1 MKNRITLLILCFTA
15 IAAIAAMAQTAD
27 IEVRYEYTRPS
38 LSGGSY
44 TNKMTL
50 LANSAGSKYFNDI
63 SLWTDSLESTPE
75 GKAKLDEIIRANCL
89 VQSPEGYEYWDLTKG
104 PVKNIYTYV
113 FNNNSD
119 NTLTIY
125 DQWGDELRFYTEPSD
140 EMLWTLL
147 PDSTNLI
154 LGYDCNLAESYYHG
168 RHWKAWFAPEIPLC
182 FGPWKL
188 HGLPGLILKAEADGG
203 FSFHATGL
211 QHSDRIMSPMYS
223 AEEYK
228 KTDRRKAQA
237 DNEYFINNQEA
248 ILKAQNGGMAKI
260 TYSDDDGNE
269 IAAPVYEAAKHSL
282 EPDYKT
288 K

>member
-1 MKNRITLLILCFTA
+1 MKNRITILILCFT
-15 IAAIAAMAQTAD
+15 AIAAMAQTAD
-27 IEVRYEYTRPS
+27 IEVRYEQTRPS

-44 TNKMTL
+44 KDKMTL

-75 GKAKLDEIIRANCL
+75 GKAKLDDIIRANCL

-140 EMLWTLL
+140 EMQWTLI
-147 PDSTNLI
+147 PDSTNVI
-154 LGYDCNLAESYYHG
+154 LGYDCNLAESDYHG

-188 HGLPGLILKAEADGG
+188 RGLPGLILKAEADGG
-203 FSFHATGL
+203 FSFNATSL

-228 KTDRRKAQA
+228 KTDRRKAQTG
-237 DNEYFINNQEA
+237 NEYFINNQEA

-260 TYSDDDGNE
+260 TYSDEDGNE

-282 EPDYKT
+282 EPDYK

>member
-1 MKNRITLLILCFTA
+1 
-15 IAAIAAMAQTAD
+15 
-27 IEVRYEYTRPS
+27 
-38 LSGGSY
+38 
-44 TNKMTL
+44 MTL

-75 GKAKLDEIIRANCL
+75 GKAKLDDIIRANCL

-140 EMLWTLL
+140 EMQWTLL
-147 PDSTNLI
+147 PDSTNVI
-154 LGYDCNLAESYYHG
+154 LEYDCNLAESDYHG

-203 FSFHATGL
+203 FSFNATGL

-260 TYSDDDGNE
+260 TYSDEDGNE
-269 IAAPVYEAAKHSL
+269 IAAPVYEATKHSL
-282 EPDYKT
+282 EPDYKA

>member
-1 MKNRITLLILCFTA
+1 MKNRITLLILCFT
-15 IAAIAAMAQTAD
+15 AIAAMAQTAD

-140 EMLWTLL
+140 EMQWTLL
-147 PDSTNLI
+147 PDSTNVI

-188 HGLPGLILKAEADGG
+188 QGLPGLILKAEADGG

>member
-1 MKNRITLLILCFTA
+1 MKNRITLLTLCFTA
-15 IAAIAAMAQTAD
+15 IAAMSQTAD
-27 IEVRYEYTRPS
+27 IEVRYECTRPS

-44 TNKMTL
+44 KDKMTL

-89 VQSPEGYEYWDLTKG
+89 VQPPEGYEYWDLTKG

-140 EMLWTLL
+140 EMQWTLL
-147 PDSTNLI
+147 PDSTNVI
-154 LGYDCNLAESYYHG
+154 LGYDCNLAESDYHG

-188 HGLPGLILKAEADGG
+188 HGIPGLILKAEADGG
-203 FSFHATGL
+203 FSFNATGL

-260 TYSDDDGNE
+260 TYSDEDGNE
-269 IAAPVYEAAKHSL
+269 IAAPVYDAAKHCL
-282 EPDYKT
+282 EPDYEAK
-288 K
+288 

>member
-1 MKNRITLLILCFTA
+1 MKNRITILILCFTA
-15 IAAIAAMAQTAD
+15 IAGMAQTAD
-27 IEVRYEYTRPS
+27 IEVRYEHTRPS

-44 TNKMTL
+44 KDKMTL

-140 EMLWTLL
+140 EMQWTLL
-147 PDSTNLI
+147 PDSTNVI
-154 LGYDCNLAESYYHG
+154 LGYDCNLAESDYHG

-203 FSFHATGL
+203 FSFNATGL

-260 TYSDDDGNE
+260 TYSDEDGNE
-269 IAAPVYEAAKHSL
+269 IAAPVYDAAKHSL
-282 EPDYKT
+282 EPDYK

>member
-1 MKNRITLLILCFTA
+1 M
-15 IAAIAAMAQTAD
+15 
-27 IEVRYEYTRPS
+27 RPS

-44 TNKMTL
+44 KDKMTL

-140 EMLWTLL
+140 EMQWTLL

-260 TYSDDDGNE
+260 TYSDEDGNE
-269 IAAPVYEAAKHSL
+269 IAAPVYDAAKHSL
-282 EPDYKT
+282 EPDYEAK
-288 K
+288 

>member
-1 MKNRITLLILCFTA
+1 MKNRITILILCFTP
-15 IAAIAAMAQTAD
+15 IAAMAQTAD

-38 LSGGSY
+38 LSGSSHKD
-44 TNKMTL
+44 KMTL

-63 SLWTDSLESTPE
+63 SLWTDSLESTPD

-140 EMLWTLL
+140 EMQWTLL

-154 LGYDCNLAESYYHG
+154 LGYDCNLAESDYHG

-203 FSFHATGL
+203 FSFNATGL
-211 QHSDRIMSPMYS
+211 RHSDRIMSPMYS

-260 TYSDDDGNE
+260 TYSDEDGNE

-282 EPDYKT
+282 EPDYKA

>member
-1 MKNRITLLILCFTA
+1 MKNRITLLILILCFTA
-15 IAAIAAMAQTAD
+15 IAGMAQTAD

-44 TNKMTL
+44 KDKMTL

-63 SLWTDSLESTPE
+63 SLWTDSLESTPK

-113 FNNNSD
+113 FNNNSY

-140 EMLWTLL
+140 EMQWTLL

-154 LGYDCNLAESYYHG
+154 L
-168 RHWKAWFAPEIPLC
+168 
-182 FGPWKL
+182 
-188 HGLPGLILKAEADGG
+188 
-203 FSFHATGL
+203 
-211 QHSDRIMSPMYS
+211 
-223 AEEYK
+223 
-228 KTDRRKAQA
+228 
-237 DNEYFINNQEA
+237 
-248 ILKAQNGGMAKI
+248 
-260 TYSDDDGNE
+260 
-269 IAAPVYEAAKHSL
+269 
-282 EPDYKT
+282 
-288 K
+288 

>member
-1 MKNRITLLILCFTA
+1 MKNRITLLILILWVT
-15 IAAIAAMAQTAD
+15 AIAAMAQTAD

-140 EMLWTLL
+140 EMQWTLL

>member
-1 MKNRITLLILCFTA
+1 MKNRITLLILCFT
-15 IAAIAAMAQTAD
+15 AIAAMAQTAD
-27 IEVRYEYTRPS
+27 IEVRYEYTRHS

-140 EMLWTLL
+140 EMQWTLI
-147 PDSTNLI
+147 PDSTNVI
-154 LGYDCNLAESYYHG
+154 LGYDCNLAESDYHG

-203 FSFHATGL
+203 FSFNATGL

-269 IAAPVYEAAKHSL
+269 IAAPVYDAAKHSL

>member
-1 MKNRITLLILCFTA
+1 MKNRITLLILCFT
-15 IAAIAAMAQTAD
+15 AIAAMAQTAD

-38 LSGGSY
+38 LSGSSY
-44 TNKMTL
+44 KAKMTL

-75 GKAKLDEIIRANCL
+75 GKAKLDGIIRANCL

-140 EMLWTLL
+140 EMQWTLL
-147 PDSTNLI
+147 PDSTNVI
-154 LGYDCNLAESYYHG
+154 LGYDCNLAESDYHG

-203 FSFHATGL
+203 FLFNATGL
-211 QHSDRIMSPMYS
+211 RHSDRIMSPMYS

-282 EPDYKT
+282 EPDYKA

>member
-1 MKNRITLLILCFTA
+1 
-15 IAAIAAMAQTAD
+15 
-27 IEVRYEYTRPS
+27 
-38 LSGGSY
+38 
-44 TNKMTL
+44 MTL

-140 EMLWTLL
+140 EMQWTLL

-154 LGYDCNLAESYYHG
+154 LGYDCNLAESDYHG

-203 FSFHATGL
+203 FSFNATGL
-211 QHSDRIMSPMYS
+211 QHSDRIISPMYS

-228 KTDRRKAQA
+228 KTDRCKAQA

-260 TYSDDDGNE
+260 TYSDEDGNE
-269 IAAPVYEAAKHSL
+269 IAAPVYDAAKHSL
-282 EPDYKT
+282 EPDYEAK
-288 K
+288 

>member
-1 MKNRITLLILCFTA
+1 MKNRITLLILCF
-15 IAAIAAMAQTAD
+15 IAIAAMAQTAD

-140 EMLWTLL
+140 EMQWTLI
-147 PDSTNLI
+147 PDSTNVI
-154 LGYDCNLAESYYHG
+154 LGYDCNLAESDYHG

-203 FSFHATGL
+203 FSFNATGL

-228 KTDRRKAQA
+228 KTDRSKAQA

-260 TYSDDDGNE
+260 TYSDEDGNE
-269 IAAPVYEAAKHSL
+269 TAAPVYDAAKHSL
-282 EPDYKT
+282 EPDYK

>member
-1 MKNRITLLILCFTA
+1 MKNRITLLILCFT
-15 IAAIAAMAQTAD
+15 AIAAMAQTAD

-140 EMLWTLL
+140 EMQWTLL
-147 PDSTNLI
+147 PDSTNVI

>member
-1 MKNRITLLILCFTA
+1 MKNRITLLILILCFT
-15 IAAIAAMAQTAD
+15 AIAAMAQTAD

-44 TNKMTL
+44 KDKMTL

-140 EMLWTLL
+140 EMQWTLI
-147 PDSTNLI
+147 PDSTNVI
-154 LGYDCNLAESYYHG
+154 LGYDCNLAESDYHG

-203 FSFHATGL
+203 FSFNATGL
-211 QHSDRIMSPMYS
+211 QHSDRIISPMYS

-260 TYSDDDGNE
+260 TYSDEDGNE
-269 IAAPVYEAAKHSL
+269 IAAPVYDAAKHSL